1 MKIIFIETERF
12 EKYPPSISVLNALS
26 EINGIELH
34 VIALEPSNY
43 LKELCQINRIKLH
56 NIGGKQLS
64 GPDKK
69 IFILRKIFLFFKNRK
84 LLWNLIGKIYTNEDL
99 LWIHSLITLKQLG
112 KKILSTRYIFHVYE
126 LLKEAR
132 INYRLPYPK
141 IDLNTYYNRAYKVIE
156 CEYNRAQIIKAWF
169 DLKKTPAVI
178 PNKLYLRQKSNTSLI
193 NIENNII
200 SSNIRKLMNSIK
212 NKKIILFQGGLGPER
227 PINKFIEA
235 VGQLGNEYA
244 MLVMTSSKYEYDIT
258 PNNLYLCQ
266 FIPAP
271 YHLAITKMAYIG
283 ILCYKASKKGYGI
296 YDTLNSI
303 YCAPNKLYE
312 YSEFG
317 LPMIGNDIPGL
328 TYTIEQYN
336 MGVCVDETD
345 TDSIKQGII
354 TIEKN
359 YNLMK
364 ENSKKFY
371 NDVDI
376 KMIIQNEILKNKGDN
391 KQL

>member
-1 MKIIFIETERF
+1 MKIIFIETEKF

-26 EINGIELH
+26 EITDIELH
-34 VIALEPSNY
+34 VIALEPSDY
-43 LKELCQINRIKLH
+43 LKDLCQINGIHLH
-56 NIGGKQLS
+56 DIGGKQLS
-64 GPDKK
+64 GPDKHFFIYKK
-69 IFILRKIFLFFKNRK
+69 IILFLKNRK
-84 LLWNLIGKIYTNEDL
+84 LLWNLIQELYTSEDL
-99 LWIHSLITLKQLG
+99 LWIHSLITIKQLG
-112 KKILSTRYIFHVYE
+112 KKLLSTRYIFHVYE

-132 INYRLPYPK
+132 VNYRLPYPK
-141 IDLNTYYNRAYKVIE
+141 IDLHSYYNRAYKVIE
-156 CEYNRAQIIKAWF
+156 CEYNRSQILKAWF
-169 DLKKTPAVI
+169 DLKKTPVVI
-178 PNKLYLRQKSNTSLI
+178 PNKLYLRHKNESNLI
-193 NIENNII
+193 NIESNII
-200 SSNIRKLMNSIK
+200 TSDIKELMNSIK

-244 MLVMTSSKYEYDIT
+244 MLVMTNSKYEYDIT
-258 PNNLYLCQ
+258 PNNLYLCP

-283 ILCYKASKKGYGI
+283 ILCYKASKFGYGI
-296 YDTLNSI
+296 YDSLNSI

-345 TDSIKQGII
+345 TDSIKQGIL

-359 YNLMK
+359 YDLMK
-364 ENSKKFY
+364 KNSTKFY
-371 NDVDI
+371 NDIDI
-376 KMIIQNEILKNKGDN
+376 KKIIQNEVLKK
-391 KQL
+391 